1 MQAHPALPVPLIAGR
16 AAGQIDTPPALAA
29 TLAAGFAAPGGV
41 LDPACGEGELLL
53 AAWEASGRS
62 SSCAGRLA
70 GIELDPERARRARA
84 RLRRALGGALGRAA
98 ARRIREADALLCDG
112 LWTPGTA
119 ILANPP
125 WASLSGRGAV
135 RLQAELSAAYR
146 ATHASLRRG
155 WPSLHGAFLERIA
168 RHVAREGTAARVL
181 APLPVLDRER
191 YAPLRELLRG
201 LVRLAGARPLAAG
214 TFPGVTEAA
223 VLLSFAP
230 RRAGDGEED
239 GPGWAPDGLARE
251 LEQRL
256 CAHPRLPAA
265 AFGDTGVHTGNAAV
279 DLVARGGQDGR
290 PLREGRDL
298 APYRL
303 GPPSARLRAEH
314 AARPGQRFR
323 IGPWERYRDVPV
335 LVRQTADRPL
345 AALHREPAYFRN
357 TLLACRPPPALDPA
371 FVVGVLNSPV
381 AALWHRTRHADAR
394 QAVFPQVKVA
404 HLRGLP
410 FPFVERRA
418 APALHDEIARGVRAL
433 ERGAGDEAAVERLVR
448 EAYELTGA
456 LPF

>member
-1 MQAHPALPVPLIAGR
+1 MPAPPPL
-16 AAGQIDTPPALAA
+16 AAGQVDTPPALAA
-29 TLAAGFAAPGGV
+29 ALAAGLLAPGGV
-41 LDPACGEGELLL
+41 LDPACGEGALLV

-62 SSCAGRLA
+62 PSVAGRLA

-98 ARRIREADALLCDG
+98 AGRIREGDALLHEA

-125 WASLSGRGAV
+125 WASLSGRGAL
-135 RLQAELSAAYR
+135 RLPAGLRAAYR
-146 ATHASLRRG
+146 AAHASLCTG

-181 APLPVLDRER
+181 APAPVLDRER

-201 LVRLAGARPLAAG
+201 LVRLEGALALGAGAFR
-214 TFPGVTEAA
+214 GVSESA
-223 VLLSFAP
+223 VLLSLAP
-230 RRAGDGEED
+230 RLAGEAD
-239 GPGWAPDGLARE
+239 GPGWAPEGLARE

-256 CAHPRLPAA
+256 RAHPRLPAA
-265 AFGDTGVHTGNAAV
+265 AFGDTGVHTGNAAA
-279 DLVARGGQDGR
+279 DLVARGAGPGE

-298 APYRL
+298 LPYRL
-303 GPPSARLRAEH
+303 GPPSARLRVEH
-314 AARPGQRFR
+314 AAKPGQRFR

-371 FVVGVLNSPV
+371 FVVGVLNSGV
-381 AALWHRTRHADAR
+381 AALWHRARHADAR
-394 QAVFPQVKVA
+394 QTVFPQVKVA

-410 FPFVERRA
+410 FPFAERRA
-418 APALHDEIARGVRAL
+418 APALHDEIARRVRAL
-433 ERGAGDEAAVERLVR
+433 EAGALEEAAVEGLVR
-448 EAYELTGA
+448 EAYELAGA
-456 LPF
+456 LPS